1 MGLERGREDSTFPVL
16 APQPSQRALLGRWD
30 CRKTEFYDRGFPVM
44 EDIILTGEE
53 RTVSWVL

>member
-1 MGLERGREDSTFPVL
+1 MFLGITARGGAYKVNKE
-16 APQPSQRALLGRWD
+16 ALLGRRD